1 LAFTGGFLMPHYRSA
16 PTFDQDILAPN
27 PNNAKTTASWYRWF
41 QDIDL
46 GVPPSSELPVTVGA
60 SPFIYTASLKGGAIV
75 NGGTVTSILI
85 SRSGTFYATGLTQGL
100 FTLAANDQLQV
111 VYTGAPTMVF
121 LPS

>member
-1 LAFTGGFLMPHYRSA
+1 MAHNRSA
-16 PTFDQDILAPN
+16 PTYDQDILTPN
-27 PNNAKTTASWYRWF
+27 PKDAKTSSSWYRWF

-60 SPFIYTASLKGGAIV
+60 SPFIYSPTQKGAVIV

-100 FTLAANDQLQV
+100 FYLAANDRLQV
-111 VYTGAPTMVF
+111 VFSAAPSMVF
-121 LPS
+121 LPA